1 MVSAGIKGKKE
12 GLVQEEN
19 TAKAVGSGTLRVFAT
34 PSMLALMEAAA
45 SESVAPY
52 LEAGCG
58 TVGTRLDV
66 RHLSATPVGMKV
78 SAESEVVEVEGKRIV
93 FRVAAYDECGLIG
106 EGLHERVIITE
117 KRFTEKAYGK
127 LGDCSQ

>member
-1 MVSAGIKGKKE
+1 M
-12 GLVQEEN
+12 QEEN
-19 TAKAVGSGTLRVFAT
+19 TAKSGWQWYVAGFAT

-78 SAESEVVEVEGKRIV
+78 SAESEVAEVEGKTDRIPRGGLR
-93 FRVAAYDECGLIG
+93 RVRPDWRGPA
-106 EGLHERVIITE
+106 
-117 KRFTEKAYGK
+117 
-127 LGDCSQ
+127 

>member
-12 GLVQEEN
+12 RLVQEGD

-52 LEAGCG
+52 LKTGCG
-58 TVGTRLDV
+58 TVGTRLEV